1 MSLGHGASIVRNGLI
16 FHYDLGNTQKS
27 WKGAPTTNL
36 APYTDY
42 SNRTYDSKYDI
53 GGWGGDDAD
62 VYYYRNG
69 GWNGLPYKKM
79 IKHTGGT
86 GGSYINEHSYF
97 TLVEG
102 KTYVISCYMK
112 ANINVTVSGHT
123 LALNRGSDNAYR
135 VPADISLT
143 TSWTRYVWTYTC
155 AAGEG
160 GTTYHFRQIVYNDAN
175 LPVEVYWSALQ
186 IEEGTVASPYVNGT
200 RSNTQA
206 LVDLKNYDTIQ
217 VVGANLQYNNNSI
230 TVPKVN
236 NSYIQTVNP
245 SKFAMGTQDFTLSTW
260 VKQIDAEQ
268 YNALV
273 EARGASL
280 QGYLFILN
288 YPTTGKI
295 SVFINSS
302 SGQTSYSSSNSSLG
316 YGTVQNITAVVSR
329 TNAKIYLYV
338 NGMLFD
344 TLSGL
349 HASSITPASDALY
362 RMGYDKGGSTANIE
376 LFAHMHYS
384 RTLSAA
390 EVKQNFEALR
400 GRYGI

>member
-79 IKHTGGT
+79 IKHTSGT

-123 LALNRGSDNAYR
+123 LALNRDSDNAYR

-200 RSNTQA
+200 RSSTGAIIDLTRNTTLTA
-206 LVDLKNYDTIQ
+206 SSLTYNSDGTFGFDGVANILSAATMPSMSNTNFSCECVFNASSFAAAPVVVCPLSAGIDHFVRVD
-217 VVGANLQYNNNSI
+217 
-230 TVPKVN
+230 
-236 NSYIQTVNP
+236 
-245 SKFAMGTQDFTLSTW
+245 
-260 VKQIDAEQ
+260 
-268 YNALV
+268 
-273 EARGASL
+273 
-280 QGYLFILN
+280 
-288 YPTTGKI
+288 TTGKVI
-295 SVFINSS
+295 FQLTTEADIGNRGYTSAAVL
-302 SGQTSYSSSNSSLG
+302 QTNATYHVVCVKDGS
-316 YGTVQNITAVVSR
+316 TVQIYINGVLDTNASDTLGTASWGGAQWSIGQRGNGQFPFAGRIPVVRAYNKSLTAV
-329 TNAKIYLYV
+329 
-338 NGMLFD
+338 
-344 TLSGL
+344 
-349 HASSITPASDALY
+349 
-362 RMGYDKGGSTANIE
+362 
-376 LFAHMHYS
+376 
-384 RTLSAA
+384 
-390 EVKQNFEALR
+390 EVRQNFEAVR
-400 GRYGI
+400 TRYGI